1 MSTWAIVKQKQVIN
15 VIACNDPE
23 IANIAAEEVGGVAV
37 EINNGNNAIIGST
50 TEDNITFTPPI
61 PVVNY
66 IPELD
71 SEGKVIPFSGM
82 SEL

>member
-37 EINNGNNAIIGST
+37 EIINNNAVIGST
-50 TEDNITFTPPI
+50 TEDNITFVHPI
-61 PVVNY
+61 PVVN
-66 IPELD
+66 IFPELD
-71 SEGKVIPFSGM
+71 SDGKVIPFSGM
-82 SEL
+82 GEI